1 MDHFWIITRGRDEWE
16 KEGVLAGC
24 LVWKQGY
31 SLIGFGW
38 IVVPAL
44 IPQYSFVPLLIHW
57 FESLGYCFVWFGGK
71 FLLLPLYILLY
82 HHL

>member
-1 MDHFWIITRGRDEWE
+1 MNGR
-16 KEGVLAGC
+16 KRGVLAGG

-57 FESLGYCFVWFGGK
+57 FESLGYCFVWFGWIVV
-71 FLLLPLYILLY
+71 LALTLNILLY